1 MKKLIKILKKITISA
16 FVLYGYN
23 LLMSPLG
30 LIIPINVI
38 TLSTLTFLGFPALFS
53 FILILIMVF

>member
-16 FVLYGYN
+16 FILYGYN

-38 TLSTLTFLGFPALFS
+38 TLLTLTLLGFPALFS
-53 FILILIMVF
+53 FILILIIAF